1 MMLTIVEALQA
12 VTSEARALASS
23 SSPIEQ
29 ALGCVLAQDVRADTD
44 SPPFDKALVD
54 GYALR
59 TADLNDANLSLTIG
73 ELITAGQTPTRALAR
88 GEAAVIMTG
97 APLPGGCDAVVM
109 HERTQKLN
117 GAVLI
122 EQPSIRPGQNILRRG
137 AEMRSGEVVL
147 SRGSVLH
154 PPGLGVL
161 ASVGRTDV
169 LVIPRPRVSIV
180 STGDELVE
188 PGEPLGPGQIRN
200 SNAVMLRALANE
212 SGALAA
218 TLPIA
223 RDEPGEL
230 ARILGQALESD
241 LMLVTGGV
249 SAGQRDLVPD
259 ALASLG
265 VRQVFHKIKLKP
277 GKPLWFGVAE
287 PRPGRGGT
295 LVFGLPGNPVSGLVS
310 FMLFV
315 KPALAALAGRSAAAA
330 PLAKAR
336 LARSFAQRGDRDT
349 YFPAQIVE
357 AANAEDDAGGHD
369 SLPLIA
375 TLNWAGSADLRTV
388 AGADGFAVFP
398 AGDREIRAGEIVGY
412 LPMR

>member
-1 MMLTIVEALQA
+1 MLTIAEALEA
-12 VTSEARALASS
+12 VTREARALAPS

-29 ALGCVLAQDVRADTD
+29 ALGCMLAEDIRADTD
-44 SPPFDKALVD
+44 SPPFDKATVD
-54 GYALR
+54 GFALR
-59 TADLNDANLSLTIG
+59 TADLNAASPSLKIG
-73 ELITAGQTPTRALAR
+73 ELITAGQTPTRALAH

-97 APLPGGCDAVVM
+97 APLPPGCDAVVM
-109 HERTQKLN
+109 HERTSKRDD
-117 GAVLI
+117 VVI
-122 EQPSIRPGQNILRRG
+122 IDQPSIRPGQNILRRG
-137 AEMRSGEVVL
+137 AEMRSGEIVL

-154 PPGLGVL
+154 APQLGVL

-169 LVIPRPRVSIV
+169 QVITRPRVSIV

-188 PGEPLGPGQIRN
+188 PGEPLSPGQIRN

-212 SGALAA
+212 SGAVAT

-223 RDEPGEL
+223 RDEPREL
-230 ARILGQALESD
+230 ARILSDALQAD
-241 LMLVTGGV
+241 LVLVTGGV

-259 ALASLG
+259 ALAALG
-265 VRQVFHKIKLKP
+265 VRQVFHKISLKP

-287 PRPGRGGT
+287 ARPGRAGT

-315 KPALAALAGRSAAAA
+315 KPALAALAGRSAAAV
-330 PLAKAR
+330 PLGRAR
-336 LARSFAQRGDRDT
+336 LASGFTQRGDRDT
-349 YFPAQIVE
+349 YFPVLIVRE
-357 AANAEDDAGGHD
+357 ANAVDGADGG
-369 SLPLIA
+369 LPSIR
-375 TLNWAGSADLRTV
+375 TLDWAGSADLRTV

-398 AGDREIRAGEIVGY
+398 AGDREIRAGEIVGF